1 MFIPRWRLS
10 MPEFGIKVTMT
21 SQDEG
26 WVKALSRQEAEKKV
40 LEAIDEEGEL
50 LVWEGH
56 EQ

>member
-1 MFIPRWRLS
+1 